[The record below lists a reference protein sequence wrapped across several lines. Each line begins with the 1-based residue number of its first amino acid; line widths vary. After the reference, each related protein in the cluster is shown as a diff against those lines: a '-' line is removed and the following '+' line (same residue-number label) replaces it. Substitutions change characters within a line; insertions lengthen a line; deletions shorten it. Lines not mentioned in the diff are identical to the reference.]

1 MIKKKALLCAV
12 LVLALAVQA
21 ALAEGYRVEEKD
33 GKYALGEEITY
44 EITVTNDGNLTITN
58 ITVTDEL
65 TGDNWPV
72 KSLAPGASATFEAKH
87 TVTEEDA
94 KAGTVLNVATA
105 TGKSPDPDEPEV
117 PVEPGKVSD
126 DVVPRY
132 RLTVNYWIG
141 TTRAADSFTNMYN
154 SGDAYDVA
162 SPVLNGY
169 TVDKARVT
177 GTITK
182 DTTLDVYYTV
192 NTYYLTINYIFLNG
206 ATAAPTFSTRVDYG
220 TDYRV
225 ESPAVNGYTPDE
237 PVVEGRMPA
246 RDVTVTVIYTANPR
260 PAAVVTPPLA
270 LGHVPYAILD
280 DYDTALGIPNL
291 SINAGEV
298 YE

>member
-1 MIKKKALLCAV
+1 M
-12 LVLALAVQA
+12 
-21 ALAEGYRVEEKD
+21 
-33 GKYALGEEITY
+33 
-44 EITVTNDGNLTITN
+44 
-58 ITVTDEL
+58 
-65 TGDNWPV
+65 
-72 KSLAPGASATFEAKH
+72 
-87 TVTEEDA
+87 
-94 KAGTVLNVATA
+94 
-105 TGKSPDPDEPEV
+105 
-117 PVEPGKVSD
+117 
-126 DVVPRY
+126 VPRY

-141 TTRAADSFTNMYN
+141 TTKAADSFTNMYN

-206 ATAAPTFSTRVDYG
+206 ATAAPTFSTRAAYG

-260 PAAVVTPPLA
+260 PAAVVTPPLIP
-270 LGHVPYAILD
+270 GHVPYAILE

-291 SINAGEV
+291 SISAGEV